1 MLRTLMSITVLGLAL
16 AFVGASAHPAA
27 AGKGDKAERVK
38 KKIRAARAMALVNA
52 LDLDE
57 TTATK
62 LEVVLD
68 KYDDDFAKLAK
79 ENIEL
84 RDKIDTA
91 SDDDMDKLVDDLVA
105 NQRARWD
112 LDEAR
117 FKEVRKV
124 LSARQAAKILVV
136 LPEID
141 RKILAAVKRVID
153 GGPKGGKG
161 KGKGKKKGRAEGK
174 DVDTMEP

>member
-1 MLRTLMSITVLGLAL
+1 MVRTLILAFAL
-16 AFVGASAHPAA
+16 VFVGAAAHPAA
-27 AGKGDKAERVK
+27 AGKRDKAERVK

-57 TTATK
+57 STATK

-84 RDKIDTA
+84 REKIDTA
-91 SDDDMDKLVDDLVA
+91 ADADMDQLVDDLVA

-124 LSARQAAKILVV
+124 LTARQAAKILVV

-153 GGPKGGKG
+153 GGAKGGKA
-161 KGKGKKKGRAEGK
+161 KGKKKGRAEGK
-174 DVDTMEP
+174 DVDTLEP